1 MNKKT
6 IHFCM
11 IYCQP
16 VISGDDENTKL
27 VEHYV
32 FHFAEI
38 TLIKL
43 QYDTVGMF
51 AVISVISVISILSQ
65 MVPAQ

>member
-1 MNKKT
+1 
-6 IHFCM
+6 M

-16 VISGDDENTKL
+16 VKSGDDENTKL

-43 QYDTVGMF
+43 QYDTVGIF
-51 AVISVISVISILSQ
+51 VVILTGVISILSQ

>member
-1 MNKKT
+1 
-6 IHFCM
+6 M

-16 VISGDDENTKL
+16 VKSGDDENTKL

-51 AVISVISVISILSQ
+51 AVILTGVISILSQ

>member
-38 TLIKL
+38 TLIKI

-51 AVISVISVISILSQ
+51 EVILTGVISILSQ